1 MTEEVK
7 SEEKGV
13 VGDDVDF
20 LYEAMYKRDPKKR
33 RVKPVERHL
42 LQLDFGMSDSESDSD
57 FEINEHEEPD
67 SAGSAAEMEDGDDGS
82 SEGDGEFD
90 DEDEEDNDEEGDE
103 DSGREVT
110 DSGSEKKT
118 SIGELIT
125 KARLGSSKVTDK
137 TGSGD
142 KPSAKLK
149 MLICAVCLGEVSIDS
164 DEIVECDS
172 CGIGVHEGCYGE
184 ILSDSDSTSS
194 VQTASSTEPWFCDT
208 CKAGIANATCE
219 LCPNSGGIFKETDAG
234 RWVHV
239 VCALYVPGVAFADV
253 EKLRWVTLSEMPTGK
268 WGVRTCVYCEDERFS
283 RTGICISCDAGMC
296 RNYFHVTCG
305 QREGIL
311 SEASPEE
318 DIADPFYAYCKLHVE
333 KSSMRYRR
341 QNYLAIQSQLKRFKE
356 RKPDDPISQERI
368 TEKLKRWQD
377 KYKASKVKKPSPWV
391 PTEKVPRLLTTSP
404 SAIRH
409 LMKKAELLGI
419 NTESQHQTHVKE
431 SSDVR
436 RKWHI
441 PPAFTGEFV
450 NYYLD
455 RDVRMSGL
463 KNRLGESMR
472 VNERLQAEQVTLRG
486 LYDKLSSEVESLRIS
501 TAKQRMEGQSLWK
514 MLVTMGLKKQP
525 MPEAIKSPRAK
536 KIPTK
541 KEGPKSP
548 AVIHYCGICEQS
560 TDQHQL
566 ALCDTCKKHYHLGC
580 LDPPLSRMPKKTAFS
595 GWQCSECVT
604 SSSDTSMAETVEGE
618 DGDEAVRRKRRII
631 REPNKFTPPVDGKG
645 SQKKL
650 ASKGKRKGKRGMKRK
665 LKLAKEEAE
674 DEDGNSV
681 KDENE
686 PPKAKRERSTQRKL
700 PVRETKGTCCK
711 CNKEGDTNSIV
722 RCDQCKKFYHFS
734 CLDPP
739 CKKCPKKFGYMWYC
753 TDCDTGS
760 STEEECEDH
769 QEQDDEPTTPD
780 NKQPATPDNKQ
791 PATPSNKPT
800 KGKSATGNSKT
811 GSPGKSSPASTK
823 ISPNGENKGSPD
835 GNKANMGASTCSP
848 NGNKLNPN
856 GNKSSPNG
864 NKPSPNGNK
873 PSPNRN
879 KARKGNGSPRGSKA
893 SPNNKTPNGKKGSP
907 NGTSSPSENK
917 ASLAGSKASSGK
929 GKNSPGGR
937 RSSPAGSKEN
947 QASDSKSPA
956 ANKRSPPK
964 K

>member
-1 MTEEVK
+1 ME
-7 SEEKGV
+7 
-13 VGDDVDF
+13 
-20 LYEAMYKRDPKKR
+20 
-33 RVKPVERHL
+33 
-42 LQLDFGMSDSESDSD
+42 
-57 FEINEHEEPD
+57 
-67 SAGSAAEMEDGDDGS
+67 EDGS
-82 SEGDGEFD
+82 TEGDREFD
-90 DEDEEDNDEEGDE
+90 DEDNEDDDEEGEE
-103 DSGREVT
+103 DSGQGMS
-110 DSGSEKKT
+110 DSDGGKKL
-118 SIGELIT
+118 SIGELIS
-125 KARLGSSKVTDK
+125 KARVSSMKGMDK
-137 TGSGD
+137 TGSGE

-184 ILSDSDSTSS
+184 ILSDGDSTSS
-194 VQTASSTEPWFCDT
+194 IQTASSTEPWFCDT
-208 CKAGIANATCE
+208 CKAGISDPTCE

-333 KSSMRYRR
+333 KSSMRHRR
-341 QNYLAIQSQLKRFKE
+341 QNYLAMQSQLKIFQE
-356 RKPDDPISQERI
+356 RKPDDPIAQERI
-368 TEKLKRWQD
+368 TEKLKRWQE
-377 KYKASKVKKPSPWV
+377 KYKESRVKKPSPWV

-404 SAIRH
+404 SATRH

-419 NTESQHQTHVKE
+419 NTESPHQAQVKE
-431 SSDVR
+431 ISEVR

-441 PPAFTGEFV
+441 PPAFTSEFV

-455 RDVRMSGL
+455 RDVRMSNL
-463 KNRLGESMR
+463 KNRLAESMR
-472 VNERLQAEQVTLRG
+472 VNERLQGEQVTLRG
-486 LYDKLSSEVESLRIS
+486 LYDKLTSEVESLRIS

-514 MLVTMGLKKQP
+514 MLVGMGLKKQP
-525 MPEAIKSPRAK
+525 MPEAIKSPWAK
-536 KIPTK
+536 KIPPK

-548 AVIHYCGICEQS
+548 AVIHSCGICKQS

-595 GWQCSECVT
+595 GWQCSECVS

-618 DGDEAVRRKRRII
+618 EGDEAGRRKRRVI

-645 SQKKL
+645 GQKKV
-650 ASKGKRKGKRGMKRK
+650 ASRGKRKGRRGLKRK
-665 LKLAKEEAE
+665 LKVTKEEGE
-674 DEDGNSV
+674 EECGTSV
-681 KDENE
+681 NAENE
-686 PPKAKRERSTQRKL
+686 TPKAKRERTTQRKL
-700 PVRETKGTCCK
+700 PVREAKGTCVK
-711 CNKEGDTNSIV
+711 CNKEGDCNSIV
-722 RCDQCKKFYHFS
+722 RCDQCRKCYHLG

-739 CKKCPKKFGYMWYC
+739 CKKYPKKFGYMWYC

-760 STEEECEDH
+760 STEEECFEDH
-769 QEQDDEPTTPD
+769 EEQEKLATPD
-780 NKQPATPDNKQ
+780 DKQPATPDNKQ
-791 PATPSNKPT
+791 VSTPSSKPS
-800 KGKSATGNSKT
+800 KGKMATE
-811 GSPGKSSPASTK
+811 KSSPSSKNSPASARG
-823 ISPNGENKGSPD
+823 SPNGDSKTSLD
-835 GNKANMGASTCSP
+835 GNKASVSPST
-848 NGNKLNPN
+848 
-856 GNKSSPNG
+856 SSP
-864 NKPSPNGNK
+864 SGNK

-879 KARKGNGSPRGSKA
+879 KARKGSGSPRASKA
-893 SPNNKTPNGKKGSP
+893 SPNGTSPNGKKRSP
-907 NGTSSPSENK
+907 GVNDTSPSENK
-917 ASLAGSKASSGK
+917 VSPTSSKASPGK
-929 GKNSPGGR
+929 GKTSPGGR
-937 RSSPAGSKEN
+937 RSSPAGSKDI
-947 QASDSKSPA
+947 QAGDSKGPTG
-956 ANKRSPPK
+956 NKRSPPK